1 MDMRNEVITLAV
13 AALLGLPAGASA
25 GTADQQAPRP
35 AGANASVV
43 VEPIENT
50 FVLAPEV
57 KMTRVNDRD
66 VTLVGGYG
74 GLLLDKSLLI
84 GGAGYWLANDD
95 RHLKMAYGGGL
106 LEWYLFSR
114 RAVDVSIRGLAGAG
128 RARVAHSW
136 GGRPVDNAVTFG
148 HHGTR
153 VWADGTGAAGTT
165 PAYLVYETGF
175 LIGEPQLNV
184 VWHIGRRVALVA
196 GVSYRAIATEARG
209 LDKDLR
215 GAAGSVSIRFGGG
228 K

>member
-66 VTLVGGYG
+66 ATLVGGYG

-95 RHLKMAYGGGL
+95 RHLRMAYGGGMV
-106 LEWYLFSR
+106 EWYLLSR
-114 RAVDVSIRGLAGAG
+114 HAIDVSIRGLVGAG
-128 RARVAHSW
+128 RARVARSW
-136 GGRPVDNAVTFG
+136 SEGLSDRAVTFG
-148 HHGTR
+148 HH
-153 VWADGTGAAGTT
+153 GTT
-165 PAYLVYETGF
+165 PAYLVYEADF

-184 VWHIGRRVALVA
+184 VWHLGRRVALVA
-196 GVSYRAIATEARG
+196 GVSYRAIAAETRG

-215 GAAGSVSIRFGGG
+215 GAAGSVSVRFGGG
-228 K
+228 R